1 MRPDRAEGTTVD
13 ADRLKQI
20 PLFSDLPNKDLERLA
35 RWADEVDVP
44 AGKHLVDQGAFP
56 HEFMVIESGSAEV
69 VHDGNHIA
77 DLGPGDFFGEMAL
90 LEHQRRSATVTASSD
105 LRIIVMHE
113 RDFRAMEGVM
123 PEVAQRIR
131 AVMDERRGR
140 DQQRASDS

>member
-1 MRPDRAEGTTVD
+1 VD
-13 ADRLKQI
+13 AQRLKQI
-20 PLFSDLPNKDLERLA
+20 PLFSDLAPKDLERLA

-140 DQQRASDS
+140 DQQRATES